1 MTTIPLSVLDL
12 APIPDGSSAAQ
23 ALRNTIDLA
32 RRSEESGYHRYWVA
46 EHHFTPGVASSSPA
60 VLIALIA
67 AATERIRV
75 GSGAVL
81 AGNTTAAALVEQFG
95 TIDALHPGRLD
106 LGLGRTGQRRQE
118 ALATVAAA
126 PAAASAPARP
136 ARQERVVD
144 GLLLPAPVDITK
156 LLTSPRAR
164 AVDTLLRQEGAQPPP
179 FAEQVEEILAFLAG
193 TYRTPDGFAV
203 QPVPGKGA
211 QLELWLLGSSGGES
225 AQLAGA
231 KGLPFA
237 ANYHVAPSAVLDAVQ
252 AYRAA
257 FVPSE
262 HLAQPYVVVSADVVV
277 ARTDERARELASP
290 YATWVRSI
298 RSGAGAIPYPS
309 PNQVAVSDWTDEER
323 ALVDDRVRTQFVG
336 SPERVADQLRVLR
349 DATGADELLVTSVT
363 HDHADRVR
371 SHELLAAHWLS

>member
-12 APIPDGSSAAQ
+12 APIADGSTAAH

-32 RRSEESGYHRYWVA
+32 QRAEELGYHRYWVA

-67 AATERIRV
+67 SATRRIRV

-81 AGNTTAAALVEQFG
+81 AGSTTAAALVEQFG
-95 TIDALHPGRLD
+95 TIDALHPGRID

-118 ALATVAAA
+118 ALATVSARTSDA
-126 PAAASAPARP
+126 PGRAKQARE
-136 ARQERVVD
+136 ERVVD

-156 LLTSPRAR
+156 LLTSSRAR
-164 AVDTLLRQEGAQPPP
+164 AFDALLRQEGAQPPP
-179 FAEQVEEILAFLAG
+179 FAEQVADIQSFLAG
-193 TYRTPDGFAV
+193 TYRTEDGLVA
-203 QPVPGKGA
+203 QPVPGRAA
-211 QLELWLLGSSGGES
+211 QIELWLLGSSGGES

-231 KGLPFA
+231 RGLPFA
-237 ANYHVAPSAVLDAVQ
+237 ANYHVAPSAVLDAVA

-257 FVPSE
+257 FVPSAE
-262 HLAQPYVVVSADVVV
+262 LAKPYVVVSADVVV
-277 ARTDERARELASP
+277 ADTDERAKELASP

-298 RSGAGAIPYPS
+298 RSGNGAIPYPS
-309 PNQVAVSDWTDEER
+309 PNQVAVSDWTADDW

-336 SPERVADQLRVLR
+336 SPQRVSEQLRVLR
-349 DATGADELLVTSVT
+349 DATDADELLITSVT

-371 SHELLAAHWLS
+371 SHELLAEEWDS